1 MLNRLRRISRRIG
14 GWVTASKSAG
24 KSTGKTAG
32 KPAAKTA
39 VKKPAVKPAAKSA
52 GKTNAAGS
60 EKAGA
65 SAKAVVK
72 SSEKPAG
79 KSAAKPA
86 AARPAIKTSPK
97 PAGKLGAQPPVKVA
111 GKTVLKPAVNAT
123 PSSKLVGK
131 SALPVAEKVPLKAA
145 VTEKASAKS
154 GKIEKA
160 PGKMTGKAPASEADK
175 KKGKPGKGKVQEMDE
190 PALLEPDIDSDF
202 EELGLTDANL
212 AADLEAVEVEP
223 VEVSPSAGL
232 LAIMKPTSP
241 DAEKSGEKKKKKD
254 DLKIDRGG
262 DLEAQWMQIKEKNKA
277 LKALP
282 YKMSES
288 FEARTPIL
296 HKVLGWGFIISNQN
310 DRLEVLFQQGI
321 KFLISNY
328 KT

>member
-14 GWVTASKSAG
+14 GWVTASKLA
-24 KSTGKTAG
+24 GKTAG
-32 KPAAKTA
+32 KTAAKKADKTNGKKPLAKTA
-39 VKKPAVKPAAKSA
+39 EKVAEKSKGAASKAASKPTGKAAGKASVKPQAK
-52 GKTNAAGS
+52 
-60 EKAGA
+60 
-65 SAKAVVK
+65 V
-72 SSEKPAG
+72 
-79 KSAAKPA
+79 AAKPIKA
-86 AARPAIKTSPK
+86 ASAEK
-97 PAGKLGAQPPVKVA
+97 PVTRQNVA
-111 GKTVLKPAVNAT
+111 KLKPVARQ
-123 PSSKLVGK
+123 K
-131 SALPVAEKVPLKAA
+131 PVAKLKPEAKTAHPVVEKVPLKAA
-145 VTEKASAKS
+145 
-154 GKIEKA
+154 
-160 PGKMTGKAPASEADK
+160 ASESQT
-175 KKGKPGKGKVQEMDE
+175 KKGKLSKVSPVEIEE
-190 PALLEPDIDSDF
+190 PTPLEPDLNSDF
-202 EELGLTDANL
+202 EEMELSDVNL
-212 AADLEAVEVEP
+212 AADLAAVEVEP

-254 DLKIDRGG
+254 DLKLDRGG
-262 DLEAQWMQIKEKNKA
+262 DLEAQWTQIKEKNKA